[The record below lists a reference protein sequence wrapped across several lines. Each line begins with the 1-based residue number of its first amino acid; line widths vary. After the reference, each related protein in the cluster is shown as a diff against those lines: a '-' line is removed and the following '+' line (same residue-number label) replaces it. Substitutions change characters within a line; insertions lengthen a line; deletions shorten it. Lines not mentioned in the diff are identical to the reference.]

1 MNKKTKGLLLVATL
15 GSLFTFT
22 SCGEE
27 KPSSSQDPDHSLPEK
42 VYYIITLTNGDGYTL
57 LPLEGYNPSQ
67 VEGGRDF
74 KFTITTKEGYTV
86 SRVKVNSSDFSLLP
100 DDDGVYTLSGVSEN
114 MTISVET
121 RIRSYRIN
129 FQGEN
134 FTLLP
139 LEGYDAENV
148 NYGSDFKFQLDIAAH
163 NTLKEVTLNGAS
175 LPKDANGVYTISNVT
190 SSMSVSILTEEDTY
204 ALSFQEGTGYS
215 FELADTTSD
224 LTKIPYSKG
233 VRFKVNAAKSYR
245 IDAVKVGD
253 TVLTKDEDG
262 YYMVKN
268 QEGSVQIS
276 VNASLV
282 TSILSF
288 DSNGGSVVPNQT
300 VPYDTLATL
309 PENPTRAGDDYF
321 ASYSFDG
328 WYTKTGKFDFAKT
341 VTEDTSLMAKWK
353 GVGQKYE
360 EVKLAVGSSSNI
372 TTTDS
377 SKAITVRN
385 LSGAFDQIAWKNGAV
400 DQAKKAEL
408 IAAFG
413 GETRAND
420 GVFVSPYCP
429 STDTFETQN
438 VALPKIDFKSML
450 GGGKVMTMEMGGY
463 QNGAAISLNGETL
476 LQNTGGGNVAYLSC
490 ATLYFYLENG
500 AVKLRAA
507 ALTNPGT
514 ANVYG
519 CKEISYALTDEQ
531 ANGTSSLEI
540 GLATNKYN
548 RHYWFGNPRIA
559 KGEYNVLDLASKQNV
574 MVENGVLKTRAE
586 RDAESGAPFTQW
598 KETCAL
604 SFDGV
609 GALGNASKPLAVSYG
624 KIDFNS
630 LFAEGKGVRFTFG
643 SWNGQEKLTFE
654 GNDFGVSGVKPQ
666 NPTANT
672 ADSIIDTWTNFQ
684 VEITRLGMRVLNHYE
699 NKEYLVPLSNEVLS
713 GERGLTFNLGMQS
726 NNHFFYIS
734 NVKAFHA

>member
-27 KPSSSQDPDHSLPEK
+27 KPSSSQGPDHSLPEK
-42 VYYIITLTNGDGYTL
+42 VYYVITLTNGDGYTIS
-57 LPLEGYNPSQ
+57 PLEGYNPSK

-74 KFTITTKEGYTV
+74 KFTISAKEGYTV
-86 SRVKVNSSDFSLLP
+86 SRVKVGSSDFSLLP
-100 DDDGVYTLSGVSEN
+100 DDNGVYTLSGVSEN
-114 MTISVET
+114 TTISAET
-121 RIRSYRIN
+121 RIRSYRIT

-148 NYGSDFKFQLDIAAH
+148 NYGKDFKFKLDIASH

-175 LPKDANGVYTISNVT
+175 LSKDASGVYTISNVT
-190 SSMSVSILTEEDTY
+190 SSMSVSISTEEDTY

-215 FELADTTSD
+215 FELADATSD

-245 IDAVKVGD
+245 IDVVKVGD

-276 VNASLV
+276 VNVSFV

-288 DSNGGSVVPNQT
+288 DSNGGSIVPNQT

-385 LSGAFDQIAWKNGAV
+385 LSGAFDQIAWKDGVV

-420 GVFVSPYCP
+420 GVFVSPYQP
-429 STDTFETQN
+429 STGTIETQN

-450 GGGKVMTMEMGGY
+450 GGGKVMTMEMGCY
-463 QNGAAISLNGETL
+463 QDGAAVSIDGKTVFENSGAKLD
-476 LQNTGGGNVAYLSC
+476 YLTR
-490 ATLYFYLENG
+490 ANIYFYLEG
-500 AVKLRAA
+500 ETVKLRAVG
-507 ALTNPGT
+507 LTDPGT

-540 GLATNKYN
+540 GLATNLYN
-548 RHYWFGNPRIA
+548 RHYWFGHPRIA
-559 KGEYNVLDLASKQNV
+559 KGEYNLLDLASKQNV
-574 MVENGVLKTRAE
+574 TIENGVLKTRAE
-586 RDAESGAPFTQW
+586 RDLESGAPFTQW

-609 GALGNASKPLAVSYG
+609 GALGNASKPLAVNYG

-630 LFAEGKGVRFTFG
+630 LFAEGKGARFTLG
-643 SWNGQEKLTFE
+643 SWNGQEKLTF
-654 GNDFGVSGVKPQ
+654 GDLSFGVSGVKPQ

-672 ADSIIDTWTNFQ
+672 TDSLIDTWTNFQ

-699 NKEYLVPLSNEVLS
+699 DKEYLVPLSNEVLS
-713 GERGLTFNLGMQS
+713 GEKTLTFDLGTQS